1 MSRVPFSRRARVLA
15 VIPLAGAALACAG
28 DDDGGTVG
36 TAAGDTTTTFVVT
49 EETTGD
55 TLGDPG
61 LGVESRLDRASE
73 ALAQGDFSTLARALQ
88 LSGLADVIENEQ
100 VTLLAPNDDA
110 FAQLSANDL
119 ENLLSDL
126 GQLQNALNRHLIDE
140 ALTWDQLRERSE
152 VTTVN
157 GDVLPVTVDNGT
169 VTVGGAVVTEP
180 AQNIRDQDITIF
192 AIDRVL
198 L

>member
-28 DDDGGTVG
+28 DDDNGTVG
-36 TAAGDTTTTFVVT
+36 TPAGETTTTFVVAEGET
-49 EETTGD
+49 ED

-88 LSGLADVIENEQ
+88 LSGLADAIEDEQ
-100 VTLLAPNDDA
+100 VTLLAPNDNA
-110 FAQLSANDL
+110 FAQLSASDL
-119 ENLLSDL
+119 DTLLSDL
-126 GQLQNALNRHLIDE
+126 SQLQNVLNRHLIDE

-152 VTTVN
+152 VTTVA
-157 GDVLPVTVDNGT
+157 GDVLPVTVENDT

-180 AQNIRDQDITIF
+180 AQNIQDQDITIF